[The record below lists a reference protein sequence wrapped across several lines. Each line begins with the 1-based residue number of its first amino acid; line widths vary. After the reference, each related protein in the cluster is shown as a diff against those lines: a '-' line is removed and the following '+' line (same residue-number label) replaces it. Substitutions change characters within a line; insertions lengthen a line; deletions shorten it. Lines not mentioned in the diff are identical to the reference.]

1 MSREPLLATI
11 GVTQGY
17 GGPDV
22 LRGVDLE
29 LHAGEGLALLGPNG
43 AGKST
48 LLRLLAGLHRPRRG
62 RILLR
67 GGAFD
72 PADPGHRRLVGFVS
86 HESFSYEALS
96 ARENLQLA
104 ARLYGLGKRDAE
116 IDALLGS
123 LGLGWALRRPVR
135 EFSRGMG
142 QRLSLARALLHDPPL
157 LLLDEPFS
165 GLDPAGVEG
174 LGALLAER
182 RRAGVAI
189 LMTSHDL
196 VHLAPVATRVAWLH
210 RGRVEPVALDPADPT
225 GIEVA
230 YRERFAP
237 VAAREAEGKER

>member
-1 MSREPLLATI
+1 LSGELLLATE

-29 LHAGEGLALLGPNG
+29 LRAGQGLALLGPNG

-62 RILLR
+62 QIALR
-67 GGAFD
+67 GREFN
-72 PADPGHRRLVGFVS
+72 PSNPNHRRSVGFVS

-96 ARENLQLA
+96 ARENLRLA
-104 ARLYGLGKRDAE
+104 ARLYGLEHTDRQ
-116 IDALLGS
+116 IDDLLGAI
-123 LGLGWALRRPVR
+123 GLGWVLRRPVR

-142 QRLSLARALLHDPPL
+142 QRLSLARALLHDPPI

-165 GLDPAGVEG
+165 GLDPSGVEV
-174 LGALLAER
+174 LSALLAER
-182 RRAGVAI
+182 RERGCGI

-196 VHLAPVATRVAWLH
+196 THLAPVATGVAWLH
-210 RGRVEPVALDPADPT
+210 RGRVESVDLDPAAS
-225 GIEVA
+225 EVVEAA
-230 YRERFAP
+230 YRERFSGSERRGDPAP
-237 VAAREAEGKER
+237 